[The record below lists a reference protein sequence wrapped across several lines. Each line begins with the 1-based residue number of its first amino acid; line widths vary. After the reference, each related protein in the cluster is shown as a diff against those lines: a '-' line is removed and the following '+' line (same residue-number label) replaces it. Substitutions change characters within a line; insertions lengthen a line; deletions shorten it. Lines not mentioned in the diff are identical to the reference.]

1 MRITVAVDKV
11 LTGSS
16 EASEL
21 KLGLLES
28 IQQKST
34 RRLATLGAPIP
45 VLPALRADR
54 QPERAPGANGHDP
67 HPGRRPPAA
76 RAFPARFRTH

>member
-28 IQQKST
+28 IQQKSA
-34 RRLATLGAPIP
+34 RRLATLGGTDPGSSGAP
-45 VLPALRADR
+45 
-54 QPERAPGANGHDP
+54 
-67 HPGRRPPAA
+67 RRPSA
-76 RAFPARFRTH
+76 